1 MTWFLMPRRL
11 FPLIGTIAA
20 AALLGLS
27 GCSPVPSAPPPAF
40 QGSDVSG
47 VALTDFT
54 LTDHTGQP
62 RKLSDYRGKA
72 VVLYFG
78 YTHCPDV
85 CPTTLAELAQAMRE
99 LGPQAAQVQVL
110 FVTIDPQRDTLPL
123 LAQYTPAFDPSFIG
137 LTGTPEQIAQVARQF
152 KAVYRRQDGQGGSQD
167 KDYTMDHSAGAYLLD
182 RDGKLR
188 VHVAYGSGSAAFV
201 HDLQLLLK

>member
-85 CPTTLAELAQAMRE
+85 CPTTLAELAQA
-99 LGPQAAQVQVL
+99 G
-110 FVTIDPQRDTLPL
+110 
-123 LAQYTPAFDPSFIG
+123 FDPVFGARPLKRAIQQ
-137 LTGTPEQIAQVARQF
+137 QIENPLA
-152 KAVYRRQDGQGGSQD
+152 KAILEGRFAAGDTIAVSCVGGVMRFE
-167 KDYTMDHSAGAYLLD
+167 KA
-182 RDGKLR
+182 
-188 VHVAYGSGSAAFV
+188 
-201 HDLQLLLK
+201 